1 MVKGLL
7 QHRCIEM
14 LKSDKNKTDHRRKI
28 YNITTKCYKY
38 IDKMHNQTMR
48 SIVNIINI

>member
-1 MVKGLL
+1 
-7 QHRCIEM
+7 M